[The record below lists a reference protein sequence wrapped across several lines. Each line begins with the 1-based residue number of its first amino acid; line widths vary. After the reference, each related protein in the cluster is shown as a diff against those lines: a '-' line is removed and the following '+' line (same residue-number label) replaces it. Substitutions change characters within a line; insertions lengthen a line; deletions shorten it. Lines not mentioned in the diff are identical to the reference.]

1 MSESP
6 LHIFW
11 FALIFIVALAGG
23 LWGALKSITRDTL
36 HLFLSLAAGV
46 FLGTVF
52 LELLPEAF
60 EIGGDG
66 HITGAYALAGFLLT
80 YLIERGLIPL
90 LSFKINGKDSTGHYT
105 VAITALIGL
114 CAHSL
119 VEGAALA
126 PAMRD
131 GTDTSLYLAII
142 AHKLVASLALG
153 SLFAL
158 AEIETKKALAFI
170 AIFALMTPLGAV
182 AISPA
187 MSSGSN
193 PEILGYIVA
202 LTAGVFLY
210 VATADILPEVM
221 HSNISGFWKALLL
234 GLGVIIV
241 GAIVGLH

>member
-1 MSESP
+1 MSESSI
-6 LHIFW
+6 HIFW
-11 FALIFIVALAGG
+11 LTLIFVVALAGG

-66 HITGAYALAGFLLT
+66 RITGAYALAGFLLT
-80 YLIERGLIPL
+80 YLIERGLIPFI
-90 LSFKINGKDSTGHYT
+90 SVRVSGKERTGHFT
-105 VAITALIGL
+105 VAITALTGL

-126 PAMRD
+126 PAVRD
-131 GTDTSLYLAII
+131 GIDTGLYLAII

-158 AEIETKKALAFI
+158 SEIKTKRALTFLVF
-170 AIFALMTPLGAV
+170 FALMTPLGAV

-187 MSSGSN
+187 IPPGA
-193 PEILGYIVA
+193 PPGILGYIVA

-221 HSNISGFWKALLL
+221 HSNISGLWKALLL
-234 GLGVIIV
+234 
-241 GAIVGLH
+241 